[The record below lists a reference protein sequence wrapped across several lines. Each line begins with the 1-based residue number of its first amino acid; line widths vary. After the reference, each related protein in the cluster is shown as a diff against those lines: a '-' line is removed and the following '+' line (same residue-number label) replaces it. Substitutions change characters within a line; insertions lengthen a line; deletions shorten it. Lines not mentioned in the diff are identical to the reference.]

1 MAGAELPTIRTW
13 WYGRSL
19 SIYERLSLTSF
30 LQHGHPVELWCYEEL
45 DAPEGVQ
52 LEDAS
57 GILPREAV
65 FSFAEGPAKGS
76 YMAAADV
83 FRFALLERVGGIW
96 ADLDVLCLRPFDDLP
111 PDWVPKHVNFALLG
125 LSAGNPISRRVL
137 GELERIGQ
145 NAKLGD
151 AGIIYNQAL
160 AEHPGDHSLVPG
172 RQFFPFSWEEAWM
185 VADPNEADRCRD
197 RLSDAYCLHWWGSAI
212 SAGIGLPATQ
222 LPPRGSYLFEMG
234 TEIFGTDALPAAD
247 AKAAEVWCRN
257 FRELHE
263 LKARRAR
270 PLRYLLRIDT
280 GGVAPDARSLAV
292 RALRHIERWP
302 LGNFL
307 IRALR
312 TLAFR
317 RLASSRD
324 PGEPAAR
331 MGAADHAPVRESGAP
346 RRSRT

>member
-13 WYGRSL
+13 WHGRPL
-19 SIYERLSLTSF
+19 SIYEKLSLASF
-30 LQHGHPVELWCYEEL
+30 LHHGHPVELWCYEEL

-52 LEDAS
+52 LLDAS
-57 GILPREAV
+57 EILPRERV
-65 FSFAEGPAKGS
+65 FPYPGGPAQGS
-76 YMAAADV
+76 YMAGSNI
-83 FRFALLERVGGIW
+83 FRWALLDRVGGIW
-96 ADLDVLCLRPFDDLP
+96 SDLDVLCLRPFVDLP
-111 PDWVPKHVNFALLG
+111 EDWAYSGNTAVVG

-137 GELERIGQ
+137 GELERIGRALEVGESGSVYRRAQ
-145 NAKLGD
+145 AEYPLSHSIVSSRCFQPLG
-151 AGIIYNQAL
+151 
-160 AEHPGDHSLVPG
+160 
-172 RQFFPFSWEEAWM
+172 WEEAWM
-185 VADPNEADRCRD
+185 VVDPNEAERCRE
-197 RLSDAYCLHWWGSAI
+197 RVSEAYCLHWWGTAI
-212 SAGIGLPATQ
+212 ELAIGLPLDQ
-222 LPPRGSYLFEMG
+222 LPPHGSYLFELG

-247 AKAAEVWCRN
+247 PKAAEVWCRN